1 MNKTGQIMTT
11 VILVGAYFTLSVASP
26 LSMHEETATHC
37 DKTLED
43 QNLPDRKDCARYFR
57 CVYGRM
63 VPKECPEKM
72 LFNSAIGNCDLYYNV
87 ECVQRLEELEAPE
100 DDLTEAIESLT
111 GRPFVKPSK
120 TPRPTSSIASETSIE
135 RNSFTG
141 ETSTLKFVYF
151 PHESDQS
158 AYYKIEN
165 GAKIL
170 VHCEAGKVFSFD
182 LEICARPWSV

>member
-1 MNKTGQIMTT
+1 M
-11 VILVGAYFTLSVASP
+11 ASP
-26 LSMHEETATHC
+26 LSKDDETVTYC
-37 DKTLED
+37 DITMED
-43 QNLPDRKDCARYFR
+43 QNLPNGKDCGRYYR

-87 ECVQRLEELEAPE
+87 ECLQRLEKLEAPDE
-100 DDLTEAIESLT
+100 DLAEAIESLT
-111 GRPFVKPSK
+111 GRPFLKDSK
-120 TPRPTSSIASETSIE
+120 APTSSTASETSIE
-135 RNSFTG
+135 KNSFSG

-151 PHESDQS
+151 PHPSDQS

-170 VHCEAGKVFSFD
+170 LHCEAGKVFSFD
-182 LEICARPWSV
+182 LEICAQLGNV